1 MFPKY
6 DFSPSA
12 ADASKIAAMRQEL
25 REIARA
31 LRELAAGTLPRAPD
45 LLPDDLRAK
54 VERIQ
59 LRRAA

>member
-1 MFPKY
+1 MFPKH
-6 DFSPSA
+6 DFSNPA
-12 ADASKIAAMRQEL
+12 PDASEMAAMRQEL
-25 REIARA
+25 RAIARE
-31 LRELAAGTLPRAPD
+31 LRSLATGAPRAPD